1 MNRFYKSQYFFYLS
15 ITLIYLSHSIVYK
28 FYIGHLFGYQGF
40 ITNFDSSKNIFNIV
54 IILFL
59 FFISEK
65 FIKNSFIKKLASD
78 LLLFFILIPTLVL
91 WTYNSIS
98 NIYILVVIFV
108 YLFFLLLMKIKINL
122 SGIKTNINPN
132 KLVNIFKWISF
143 LTLLSLIFSQGIT
156 KFNYDFNDLYDF
168 RSTRT
173 TLPVI
178 VEFFIAFSTQLLL
191 PIILLLSFIEK
202 KIIIILFI
210 FLFYIVFFLYTNQK
224 TFIFTPILLL
234 ILFYFI
240 KIKINR
246 IVYAITLVVSIL
258 SFLEIVVL
266 YNQFEV
272 PPLFSES
279 TIRRL
284 FFIPNLVNDHYL
296 EYFSKAAFY
305 YWSDSKITFGL
316 LDVPTINMSHA
327 IGSYYYNA
335 DSNANTGF
343 IGSGYGHFGFFGIL
357 IYTLIFSLT
366 IILIEAIA
374 DKFSNYTLI
383 SLFFMPFF
391 ALITSSDLPS
401 IYFSNG
407 LGTSIIFLFFF
418 KKQLNIK
425 RL

>member
-1 MNRFYKSQYFFYLS
+1 MSRFYKSQYFFYLS
-15 ITLIYLSHSIVYK
+15 IILIYLSQSIVYK
-28 FYIGHLFGYQGF
+28 FYIGRLFEYQGF
-40 ITNFDSSKNIFNIV
+40 ITNYSSSKNIVSIV
-54 IILFL
+54 ALLFL
-59 FFISEK
+59 FFISEN
-65 FIKNSFIKKLASD
+65 FVLNSFIKKLASD
-78 LLLFFILIPTLVL
+78 LLLFFIFIPTLVL

-98 NIYILVVIFV
+98 NIYILVVIFAC
-108 YLFFLLLMKIKINL
+108 LLFLLMMKIKIKL
-122 SGIKTNINPN
+122 SGIKTNISST

-173 TLPVI
+173 SLPGL
-178 VEFFIAFSTQLLL
+178 VEFFTAFSTQLLL

-202 KIIIILFI
+202 KIILILFI
-210 FLFYIVFFLYTNQK
+210 FLFYVFFFLYTNQK

-234 ILFYFI
+234 TLFYLI
-240 KIKINR
+240 KKKINR
-246 IVYAITLVVSIL
+246 IVYTITLVVSIV
-258 SFLEIVVL
+258 SFLEIIIL
-266 YNQFEV
+266 FTQFDF

-284 FFIPNLVNDHYL
+284 FFIPNLVNDHYI
-296 EYFSKAAFY
+296 EYFSKADFY

-316 LDVPTINMSHA
+316 LHGPSINMSHA

-335 DSNANTGF
+335 ESNANTGF
-343 IGSGYGHFGFFGIL
+343 IGSGYGHFGLFGIL
-357 IYTLIFSLT
+357 IYLLVFSLT

-383 SLFFMPFF
+383 ALFFMPFF
-391 ALITSSDLPS
+391 TLITSSDLPS

-407 LGTSIIFLFFF
+407 LGTSILFLFLF

-425 RL
+425 MS